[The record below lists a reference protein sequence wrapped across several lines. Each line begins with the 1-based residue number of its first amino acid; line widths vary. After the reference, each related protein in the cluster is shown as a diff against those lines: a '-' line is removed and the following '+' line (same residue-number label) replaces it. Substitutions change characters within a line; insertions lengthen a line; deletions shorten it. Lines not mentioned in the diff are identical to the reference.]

1 MFLLRWDDNVLDVL
15 LEPDERTGFQIIVAP
30 IRHKVL
36 DKLPCAGELL
46 HLVKH
51 DEGLSVVKLCSE
63 EDGQLGKKHIEV
75 GAVIFKDVQHILRD
89 ISKINNDMAFILVRC
104 ELLGNETLANAPCS
118 VNQQS
123 CRPAASL
130 LPRDEVIINFPP
142 QHTDSS

>member
-15 LEPDERTGFQIIVAP
+15 LEPDERACFQIIVAT
-30 IRHKVL
+30 IRHKVF
-36 DKLPCAGELL
+36 DELPCAGELL
-46 HLVKH
+46 HLIKH
-51 DEGLSVVKLCSE
+51 DEGLPVIELDPE
-63 EDGQLGKKHIEV
+63 ENGQLGKKHIEV

-89 ISKINNDMAFILVRC
+89 ISEINNDMAFILVRC

-118 VNQQS
+118 VNQQR